1 MRYIFS
7 VLLWC
12 GLTTAAASDPAATD
26 ALNAYRAENGRAPL
40 AYSMTLQSAAEAHA
54 QDMAARGFFDHRGSD
69 GSDVGARVS
78 RQGYGWCFVA
88 ENIAKGQPSLADV
101 MQAWAG
107 SQGHRRNMLSR
118 KAQEFAL
125 VEVPGRIWVMVL
137 AAPGC

>member
-1 MRYIFS
+1 M
-7 VLLWC
+7 
-12 GLTTAAASDPAATD
+12 TTR
-26 ALNAYRAENGRAPL
+26 ALNAYRAENARAPL

-118 KAQEFAL
+118 QAQEFAL

>member
-1 MRYIFS
+1 MRHIFS

-12 GLTTAAASDPAATD
+12 GLTTAAVSDPAATD
-26 ALNAYRAENGRAPL
+26 ALNAYRAENARAPL
-40 AYSMTLQSAAEAHA
+40 AYSMALQSAAEAHA

-69 GSDVGARVS
+69 GSDVGERVS

-118 KAQEFAL
+118 QAQEFAL
-125 VEVPGRIWVMVL
+125 VEAPERIWVMVL

>member
-1 MRYIFS
+1 MRHIFS

-40 AYSMTLQSAAEAHA
+40 AYSMMLQNAAEAHA
-54 QDMAARGFFDHRGSD
+54 QDMAVRGFFDHRGSD
-69 GSDVGARVS
+69 GSDVGERVS
-78 RQGYGWCFVA
+78 RQGYEWCFVA

-118 KAQEFAL
+118 QAQEFAL
-125 VEVPGRIWVMVL
+125 VEAPGRIWVMVL